1 MLPQFFISRP
11 KFAFV
16 ISILITIAGF
26 ISLTVLPVSEY
37 PDISPPQVS
46 VAATYSGATAEV
58 IQETVGTPIET
69 QVNGVDDMMYMS
81 STSSDSGSY
90 SLSVTFEIGTDPD
103 IAAVNV
109 QNRVSLATSSLP
121 SEVTAQGISVQKA
134 STSILMIITVSS
146 PNNTYDATFLSNYVD
161 INIADALARVDG
173 VGDASILGSQP
184 YSMRIWLDPN
194 KLAGFEL
201 TATDVILAI
210 EDQNVQASAGS
221 IGAPPAPSNQQFQY
235 TIQTQGRLTDPD
247 QFGDIIVAAFE
258 DGSEVRIRDVARVEL
273 GSQYYTSFS
282 NLDGNPTSALSIYQ
296 SPDANA
302 LNVAN
307 AVKAELEELSKRFP
321 EDMEYNITY
330 DTTRYVQATIDEVIE
345 TLLIAFVL
353 VVFVTFVFLQNWRAT
368 LIPTLAIPVSLIGT
382 FAVLYILGYSANTIS
397 LFALILA
404 IGIVVDDAIIVVEN
418 VQRIM
423 TDEGLERREATRK
436 AMKQITGPVIATT
449 LVLLA
454 VFVPIGFMPGLSG
467 RIYQQFAVTIS
478 VSVVISSINAL
489 TLSPALCASLL
500 RSGTLTNKGPFGVFN
515 RVFDKIRH
523 GYTAVVVTLARRS
536 IIGLVLLAGVF
547 GGGYVLFNT
556 IPTGFLPEE
565 DRGAFFV
572 NIELPDASSLTRTQV
587 VVDQV
592 QEILSGLDGVENVI
606 TIPGY
611 SLLAGG
617 TQSNGGFAVA
627 VLKPW
632 DERSDP
638 TLSLQSI
645 MGKAQGKLFG
655 LSTASVFVFSPPP
668 IPGLGT
674 TGGMSLEVQDEGGN
688 TPQAL
693 AQAVNALVYNANQR
707 PELDN
712 IFATFSANV
721 PQVYVNLDRQKA
733 EAMGVSVA
741 DVFIALQA
749 NMGSFY
755 VNDFNY
761 LSRVFQVIVQAES
774 DYRSTVSDI
783 GRIYVRSSN
792 NDMIPLSTLIDVTTV
807 LGPQQL
813 NAYNLFRSASVNGQQ
828 AAGYSTGQALAVME
842 EVADEYLPQGFT
854 FSWSGQSLQEL
865 EAAGKTTSLIIFA
878 IVFVYLFLVAQYESW
893 TMPFVVV
900 LSVPTAALGAL
911 GLVLVVGSDIN
922 IYTQIGLVL
931 LIGLASKNAILIAE
945 FAKVR
950 REEGAGII
958 DAASEAA
965 KLRFRAILMTSFS
978 FILGVVPLAIA
989 VGAGAGSRRAMG
1001 NTVLGGMAA
1010 AVLIGI
1016 FLIPLLYVIVQRIVE
1031 WRRHEEP
1038 GKAKGSDKPEEA
1050 ETTA

>member
-1 MLPQFFISRP
+1 MLPQFFIGRP

-16 ISILITIAGF
+16 ISILITLAGL

-46 VAATYSGATAEV
+46 VTATYSGATSEV
-58 IQETVGTPIET
+58 IQATVGTPIET

-90 SLSVTFEIGTDPD
+90 SLTVTFEIGTDPD

-109 QNRVSLATSSLP
+109 QNRVSLATPQLP
-121 SEVTAQGISVQKA
+121 SEVTAQGISVKKA
-134 STSILMIITVSS
+134 STSMLMIINVSS

-161 INIADALARVDG
+161 INIADALSRVDG
-173 VGDASILGSQP
+173 VGDATILGSQP
-184 YSMRIWLDPN
+184 YSMRIWLDPDR
-194 KLAGFEL
+194 LAGFDL
-201 TATDVILAI
+201 TASDVVLAI
-210 EDQNVQASAGS
+210 AEQNIQASAGS

-235 TIQTQGRLTDPD
+235 TIQTQGRLTHPD
-247 QFGDIIVAAFE
+247 EFGDIIVQAFE
-258 DGSEVRIRDVARVEL
+258 DGSDVRVKDVARVEL
-273 GSQYYTSFS
+273 GAQFYSSFS
-282 NLDGNPTSALSIYQ
+282 NLDGQPTAALSIYQ

-302 LNVAN
+302 LDVAN
-307 AVKAELEELSKRFP
+307 AVKAELEQLSKRFP
-321 EDMEYNITY
+321 EDMEYNVTY

-345 TLLIAFVL
+345 TLLIAFAL

-368 LIPTLAIPVSLIGT
+368 LIPTLAIPVSLVGT
-382 FAVLYILGYSANTIS
+382 FAVLYVLGYSANTIS

-478 VSVVISSINAL
+478 VAVVISSINAL

-515 RVFDKIRH
+515 RVFNKVRD
-523 GYTAVVVTLARRS
+523 GYTGIVVALARRA
-536 IIGLVLLAGVF
+536 IFGLAILAAVF
-547 GGGYVLFNT
+547 GGGYVLFNA

-572 NIELPDASSLTRTQV
+572 NVELPDASSLPRTEAVVAQV
-587 VVDQV
+587 EEV
-592 QEILSGLDGVENVI
+592 LAGLDGVQNII

-617 TQSNGGFAVA
+617 TQSNGGFAVV

-632 DERSDP
+632 DERTGSA
-638 TLSLQSI
+638 LSINSI
-645 MGKAQGKLFG
+645 MGQAQAKLFG
-655 LSTASVFVFSPPP
+655 LATASVFVFSPPP
-668 IPGLGT
+668 IPGLGS
-674 TGGMSLEVQDEGGN
+674 TGGLNLEVQDEGGN

-707 PELDN
+707 PELSN

-733 EAMGVSVA
+733 EAMGVSVV
-741 DVFIALQA
+741 DVFTALQA
-749 NMGSFY
+749 NMGSYY

-774 DYRSTVSDI
+774 DYRSTVDDI

-792 NDMIPLSTLIDVTTV
+792 DEMIPLSTLVDVTTV

-813 NAYNLFRSASVNGQQ
+813 NAYNLFRSAAVNGQQ
-828 AAGYSTGQALAVME
+828 ADGYSTGQALAAME
-842 EVADEYLPQGFT
+842 EVADQYLPQGFT

-950 REEGAGII
+950 REEGAGIV

-1016 FLIPLLYVIVQRIVE
+1016 FLIPLLYVIVQHIVE
-1031 WRRHEEP
+1031 WRRHKEP
-1038 GKAKGSDKPEEA
+1038 EQAEEA
-1050 ETTA
+1050 ETTV

>member
-16 ISILITIAGF
+16 ISILITIAGL

-46 VAATYSGATAEV
+46 VTATYSGATSEV

-90 SLSVTFEIGTDPD
+90 NLSVTFEIGTDPD

-121 SEVTAQGISVQKA
+121 SEVTAQGISVKKA
-134 STSILMIITVSS
+134 STSILMIINVYS

-161 INIADALARVDG
+161 INVADALARVDG
-173 VGDASILGSQP
+173 VGDATILGSQP

-194 KLAGFEL
+194 KLAGLDL
-201 TATDVILAI
+201 TAADVIVAI

-235 TIQTQGRLTDPD
+235 TIQTQGRLTHPD
-247 QFGDIIVAAFE
+247 EFGDIIVKAFE
-258 DGSEVRIRDVARVEL
+258 DGSEVRVSDVARVEL
-273 GSQYYTSFS
+273 GAQYYTSFS
-282 NLDGNPTSALSIYQ
+282 NLDGQPTAALSIYQ

-330 DTTRYVQATIDEVIE
+330 DTTRYVQATVDEVIE
-345 TLLIAFVL
+345 TLLIAFAL

-368 LIPTLAIPVSLIGT
+368 LIPTMAIPVSLIGT

-478 VSVVISSINAL
+478 VAVVISSINAL

-500 RSGTLTNKGPFGVFN
+500 RSGTLTNRGPFGVFN
-515 RVFDKIRH
+515 RVFDKVRN
-523 GYTAVVVTLARRS
+523 GYTAVVVTLARRM
-536 IIGLVLLAGVF
+536 IIGLVMLAGVF
-547 GGGYVLFNT
+547 GGGYLLFNA

-572 NIELPDASSLTRTQV
+572 NIELPDASSLARTQTV
-587 VVDQV
+587 VAQV
-592 QEILSGLDGVENVI
+592 EDILSGLDGVANII

-617 TQSNGGFAVA
+617 TQSNGGFAVV

-632 DERSDP
+632 DERSDSD
-638 TLSLQSI
+638 LSLQRI
-645 MGKAQGKLFG
+645 MAKAQAQLFG

-668 IPGLGT
+668 IPGLGS
-674 TGGMSLEVQDEGGN
+674 TGGLNLEVQDEGGN

-749 NMGSFY
+749 NMGSYY

-774 DYRSTVSDI
+774 DYRSTVNDI

-792 NDMIPLSTLIDVTTV
+792 DEMIPLSTLVDITTV

-828 AAGYSTGQALAVME
+828 AQGYSTGQALAAME

-911 GLVLVVGSDIN
+911 GLVMIVGSDIN

-950 REEGAGII
+950 REEGAGIVE
-958 DAASEAA
+958 AASEAA

-1010 AVLIGI
+1010 AVAIGI

-1031 WRRHEEP
+1031 WRRHKEP
-1038 GKAKGSDKPEEA
+1038 DKAKPSDKPEEA